1 MNHFKFR
8 TTFCIVI
15 GVLSLVSILV
25 LSYEFKAQKLLNE
38 FNSPAQ
44 QKLIKEARSG
54 NRLFSFVVRAVDDAI
69 KSPTPE
75 NLIAVKAAFAEFA
88 TLIRHYDSG
97 QFSEYSNNPKFNANI
112 APLVQWAQKTE
123 QSLPN
128 LSAAQLPALASSME
142 RVAPHLRIVV
152 SSIDAQY
159 NAGLEAKKDIFTS
172 FSRYRFSL
180 IVLLLT
186 LMSGFA
192 YFALRTLWRN
202 QQTLVQLKAAEQSAQ
217 AANQAKSLFLASISH
232 EMRTPLTT
240 ILGYAELAQAN
251 ANSSNPAYLQH
262 IIQASRHLQT
272 LLGNVLDMSK
282 IEAGHFALNPS
293 QLDMPALMNDL
304 QATFQ
309 PMARNKNLT
318 LSISAD
324 PIPDNVW
331 LDTGKWRQ
339 ILINLLCNAIKFSDQ
354 GCITCHISAKA
365 LTEQRIT
372 LQAIVTDQGMG
383 IDAEEMSSVFRPFE
397 QTASGRIKGGT
408 GLGLALSKEY
418 ALNMAGD
425 LSFTSQPQ
433 QGSTFT
439 CTVQADI
446 QAYCAQNPAPQCS
459 LQGLCILLVE
469 DQEVNRDLMRQ
480 ILCLANANV
489 IEARHGQEALSLLDQ
504 NPHINMLVIDR
515 NMPELDGIATLEIMR
530 QRGNFLPALMVSA
543 GLRPS
548 DTEIQ
553 RIGLNGWL
561 GKPFAAKDLIHAIAS
576 LTQHSSTQHSNT
588 AFIDAHSTGE
598 PDNSELAYFNPQ
610 AQTRLGFSPERFFT
624 ISEKGLK
631 RIHEIIQQLAN
642 QPDPQESCRLAH
654 SGKGIA
660 LQIGADRI
668 AQCLAHIEQHPS
680 QYQTAQLA
688 ELDVEIKL
696 TQHAISEH
704 HQRQTQSA

>member
-1 MNHFKFR
+1 M
-8 TTFCIVI
+8 VI
-15 GVLSLVSILV
+15 GVLSLVSIFV

-54 NRLFSFVVRAVDDAI
+54 NRLFSFVERAVDDAI
-69 KSPTPE
+69 KNPKSE
-75 NLIAVKAAFAEFA
+75 NFSAVKAAFADFA
-88 TLIRHYDSG
+88 TLIHHYDNG
-97 QFSEYSNNPKFNANI
+97 QFSEYSNNPKFNAHI
-112 APLVQWAQKTE
+112 TPLVQWAKKTE
-123 QSLPN
+123 QLLPE
-128 LSAAQLPALASSME
+128 LSAAQLPALASSMA

-159 NAGLEAKKDIFTS
+159 NASLEAKKDTFTS

-180 IVLLLT
+180 IVLLLA

-202 QQTLVQLKAAEQSAQ
+202 QQTLAQLKAAEQSAQ

-240 ILGYAELAQAN
+240 ILGYAELAQAH
-251 ANSSNPAYLQH
+251 ADRSNPAYLQH

-282 IEAGHFALNPS
+282 IEAGHFSLNPS
-293 QLDMPALMNDL
+293 PLDMPALLSDL

-309 PMARNKNLT
+309 PMARNKNLS

-339 ILINLLCNAIKFSDQ
+339 ILINLLCNAIKFSDH
-354 GCITCHISAKA
+354 GRITCHISATT

-372 LQAIVTDQGMG
+372 LQAIVADQGMG
-383 IDAEEMSSVFRPFE
+383 IDAEEINAVFRPFE
-397 QTASGRIKGGT
+397 QTASGRFKGGT

-439 CTVQADI
+439 CTVQAEI
-446 QAYCAQNPAPQCS
+446 QAHCAQNPAPQCS

-489 IEARHGQEALSLLDQ
+489 IEARNGQEALSLLNQ

-515 NMPELDGIATLEIMR
+515 NMPELDGIATLEILR
-530 QRGNFLPALMVSA
+530 QRGNFIPALMVSA

-548 DTEIQ
+548 EAEIQ

-561 GKPFAAKDLIHAIAS
+561 GKPFSAKDLIQAIAS
-576 LTQHSSTQHSNT
+576 ITQNLSAS
-588 AFIDAHSTGE
+588 FIETHREPAPAHAT
-598 PDNSELAYFNPQ
+598 LAYFNPQ
-610 AQTRLGFSPERFFT
+610 AQSRLGFSAERFFS

-631 RIHEIIQQLAN
+631 RIHEIIQQLS
-642 QPDPQESCRLAH
+642 QLQDPQESCRLAH

-660 LQIGADRI
+660 LQIGADRV
-668 AQCLAHIEQHPS
+668 AQCLALIEQNPAH
-680 QYQTAQLA
+680 YQSTQLIELDSEVQLTHRAIIEHQQKQLA
-688 ELDVEIKL
+688 
-696 TQHAISEH
+696 
-704 HQRQTQSA
+704 

>member
-8 TTFCIVI
+8 TTFCMVI
-15 GVLSLVSILV
+15 GVLSLVSIFV

-54 NRLFSFVVRAVDDAI
+54 NRLFSFVERAVDDAI
-69 KSPTPE
+69 KNPKSE
-75 NLIAVKAAFAEFA
+75 NFSAVKAAFADFA
-88 TLIRHYDSG
+88 TLIHHYDNG
-97 QFSEYSNNPKFNANI
+97 QFSEYSNNPKFNAHI
-112 APLVQWAQKTE
+112 TPLVQWAKKTE
-123 QSLPN
+123 QLLPE
-128 LSAAQLPALASSME
+128 LSAAQLPALASSMA

-159 NAGLEAKKDIFTS
+159 NASLEAKKDTFTS

-180 IVLLLT
+180 IVLLLA

-202 QQTLVQLKAAEQSAQ
+202 QQTLAQLKAAEQSAQ

-240 ILGYAELAQAN
+240 ILGYAELAQAH
-251 ANSSNPAYLQH
+251 ADRSNPAYLQH

-282 IEAGHFALNPS
+282 IEAGHFSLNPS
-293 QLDMPALMNDL
+293 PLDMPALLSDL

-309 PMARNKNLT
+309 PMARNKNLS

-339 ILINLLCNAIKFSDQ
+339 ILINLLCNAIKFSDH
-354 GCITCHISAKA
+354 GRITCHISATT

-372 LQAIVTDQGMG
+372 LQAIVADQGMG
-383 IDAEEMSSVFRPFE
+383 IDAEEINAVFRPFE
-397 QTASGRIKGGT
+397 QTASGRFKGGT

-439 CTVQADI
+439 CTVQAEI
-446 QAYCAQNPAPQCS
+446 QAHCAQNPAPQCS

-489 IEARHGQEALSLLDQ
+489 IEARNGQEALSLLNQ

-515 NMPELDGIATLEIMR
+515 NMPELDGIATLEILR
-530 QRGNFLPALMVSA
+530 QRGNFIPALMVSA

-548 DTEIQ
+548 EAEIQ

-561 GKPFAAKDLIHAIAS
+561 GKPFSAKDLIQAIAS
-576 LTQHSSTQHSNT
+576 ITQNLSAS
-588 AFIDAHSTGE
+588 FIETHREPAPAHAT
-598 PDNSELAYFNPQ
+598 LAYFNPQ
-610 AQTRLGFSPERFFT
+610 AQSRLGFSAERFFS

-631 RIHEIIQQLAN
+631 RIHEIIQQLS
-642 QPDPQESCRLAH
+642 QLQDPQESCRLAH

-660 LQIGADRI
+660 LQIGADRV
-668 AQCLAHIEQHPS
+668 AQCLALIEQNPAH
-680 QYQTAQLA
+680 YQSTQLIELDSEVQLTHRAIIEHQQKQLA
-688 ELDVEIKL
+688 
-696 TQHAISEH
+696 
-704 HQRQTQSA
+704 